1 MSEGAESYELG
12 DILSAVDLGTISAG
26 SNLLVIGDSPELM
39 HTFAID
45 LVARGLDHGEG
56 ALVISTGGD
65 TESLIREYREVSGT
79 DDLSALTIIDCSGSD
94 ERPADLDS
102 EQFMS
107 VDSPGSLTDL
117 GMSFVQY
124 EDQRGTAF
132 EGSRVLFDSISALLE
147 HLDEERV
154 FEFVDAFIGRIHTS
168 QHLGIWLIHGSAHS
182 DKTLSLIMELF
193 ESILELRDASDG
205 PELRLR
211 VDSDDHGDWVA
222 FPDT

>member
-1 MSEGAESYELG
+1 MSEGAETYELG

-26 SNLLVIGDSPELM
+26 SNILVIGDSPELM

-45 LVARGLDHGEG
+45 LVAQGLKHGEG
-56 ALVISTGGD
+56 ALIISTGGD
-65 TESLIREYREVSGT
+65 TESLISEFRGASGAN
-79 DDLSALTIIDCSGSD
+79 DLSTLSFIDCTGSD
-94 ERPADLDS
+94 RPADLDS

-182 DKTLSLIMELF
+182 EKTLSLIMELF
-193 ESILELRDASDG
+193 DRILELRDTSDG
-205 PELRLR
+205 PELRLQ
-211 VDSDDHGDWVA
+211 VDSDDNGDWVA